1 MAVLYSDLYQF
12 YSAGYGRGGSSYD
25 SERSGG
31 GEENGAGYRRH
42 RGAPAPETENTNI
55 SFVPKMSNDQP
66 DHILEQNHLIKC

>member
-12 YSAGYGRGGSSYD
+12 YSAGYGRGGSRLGR
-25 SERSGG
+25 ERSGGG

-42 RGAPAPETENTNI
+42 RCAPAPETENTNI

-66 DHILEQNHLIKC
+66 NHISRTKSPD